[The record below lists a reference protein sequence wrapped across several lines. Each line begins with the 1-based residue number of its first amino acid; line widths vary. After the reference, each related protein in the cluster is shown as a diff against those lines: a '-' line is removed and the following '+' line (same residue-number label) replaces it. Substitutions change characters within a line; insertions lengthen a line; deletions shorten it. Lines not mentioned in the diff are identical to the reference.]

1 MIAAIQLFADDP
13 METTELGKR
22 LGQELRAGHVVGL
35 VGSLGAGKT
44 CFVQGVALG
53 LGVDPRSYVSSPT
66 FTLINEYQGRIPLYH
81 IDLYRLSDPE
91 ELEEIGLDHY
101 YRGEGVCLVE
111 WFDRFPA
118 DLPPAYLRIEISVT
132 GDLSRQFEVQAA
144 GEKYHEL
151 TRRWVEK

>member
-1 MIAAIQLFADDP
+1 MIAAIQFFTDDP
-13 METTELGKR
+13 AETTALGKR

-53 LGVDPRSYVSSPT
+53 LGVDPRSYVNSPT

-101 YRGEGVCLVE
+101 YRGEGACLVE

-118 DLPPAYLRIEISVT
+118 DLPPAYLSIEISVT
-132 GDLSRQFEVQAA
+132 GDVSRQFEVHAV
-144 GEKYHEL
+144 GEKYREL